1 MNMQSDLARVQ
12 GLGSAKEGTAHWW
25 AQRLT
30 SIVLVPL
37 GLWVA
42 YAAVALVGADLAAFK
57 AWLAAPWNTLLMVL
71 FVGTMFYHLQ
81 LGLQVVV
88 EDYMP
93 GQKAKVTTLVLIK
106 LGAISLGVS
115 SILAI
120 FQVVFGGQA

>member
-1 MNMQSDLARVQ
+1 MTMQSDLARVQ

-30 SIVLVPL
+30 SIALIPL
-37 GLWVA
+37 GLWAA
-42 YAAVALVGADLAAFK
+42 YAAIAQVGADLAAFK

-71 FVGTMFYHLQ
+71 FVGTVFYHLQ

-88 EDYMP
+88 EDYVS
-93 GQKAKVTTLVLIK
+93 GQKAKMTTLVLIK

-115 SILAI
+115 SILAV

>member
-1 MNMQSDLARVQ
+1 MNMQSDFARIR

-30 SIVLVPL
+30 AIALVPL
-37 GLWVA
+37 GLWAA
-42 YAAVALVGADLAAFK
+42 YAAIGQVGADLAAFR

-71 FVGTMFYHLQ
+71 FVGAMFYHLQ

-88 EDYMP
+88 EDYVH
-93 GQKAKVTTLVLIK
+93 GEKVKVTTLILIK
-106 LGAISLGVS
+106 LGAIFLGVS
-115 SILAI
+115 SLLAI